1 MPRKCWYVLKSRIR
15 PSPIL
20 TRSRSCT
27 LKPKKRLLKY
37 GVEVVNVTQPG
48 QPNNGL
54 VEIIDEEA
62 EKRRI
67 AYENMFI
74 NGKRYKVP
82 ERIIHLDFWNKLGIK
97 HATSDPA
104 TQK

>member
-1 MPRKCWYVLKSRIR
+1 MVGFIDPCSH
-15 PSPIL
+15 IL
-20 TRSRSCT
+20 Q
-27 LKPKKRLLKY
+27 PKKRLLKH

-82 ERIIHLDFWNKLGIK
+82 ERIIHLDFWTKLGIK
-97 HATSDPA
+97 GATRTASRE
-104 TQK
+104 Q

>member
-1 MPRKCWYVLKSRIR
+1 MLI
-15 PSPIL
+15 
-20 TRSRSCT
+20 SC
-27 LKPKKRLLKY
+27 LLSLFKPKKRLLKH

-67 AYENMFI
+67 AYEHMFI

-82 ERIIHLDFWNKLGIK
+82 ERIIHLDFWTKLGMK
-97 HATSDPA
+97 GGSSAVPSS
-104 TQK
+104 QR

>member
-1 MPRKCWYVLKSRIR
+1 
-15 PSPIL
+15 
-20 TRSRSCT
+20 
-27 LKPKKRLLKY
+27 
-37 GVEVVNVTQPG
+37 VEVINVTQPG

-82 ERIIHLDFWNKLGIK
+82 ERIIHLDFWTKLGIK
-97 HATSDPA
+97 GANGVGDRG
-104 TQK
+104 Q